1 MTISNLFSDSS
12 FFNINPNLTLIEN
25 CDFEENFSG
34 YKGLAIYA
42 KYYSDIVINFCKFTR
57 NTAVYAFYELN
68 NSPYY
73 SAFLQG

>member
-12 FFNINPNLTLIEN
+12 SFNINPNLTLIEN